1 MNKKAFEAEQQQ
13 WGGKRGRER
22 EREPEPG
29 GAGVSVM
36 KSERL
41 VACAEGGRRRRG
53 RRRGIGKEKY
63 LG

>member
-22 EREPEPG
+22 ERV

-41 VACAEGGRRRRG
+41 VACAGGGRRRRG

-63 LG
+63 MG